1 MSDRDHVKDHIEIA
15 IDRARDGVSEHI
27 DELDRRL
34 RGTMDVRQHART
46 YAPQLI
52 VGGAVV
58 GFMVGFGFPTIVK
71 RLLQFGVPIAIAM
84 KIAQMQS
91 DGEVNSYE

>member
-1 MSDRDHVKDHIEIA
+1 MNDHVKDHIETA
-15 IDRARDGVSEHI
+15 IDRARYGVSEHI

-34 RGTMDVRQHART
+34 RGSMDVRRHARN

-52 VGGAVV
+52 VGGAAV

-71 RLLQFGVPIAIAM
+71 RLLQFGLPILLAM

-91 DGEVNSYE
+91 DGEVHHYEG